1 MTDRFKARA
10 KCTLRSVSVTLEGK
24 FVTRTVK
31 SLAVMVYLERGRKG
45 GREGGRE
52 GGEGGRMRR
61 ATSAQREEGREQRK
75 EEEDTI
81 NI

>member
-1 MTDRFKARA
+1 
-10 KCTLRSVSVTLEGK
+10 
-24 FVTRTVK
+24 
-31 SLAVMVYLERGRKG
+31 MVYLERGRKG
-45 GREGGRE
+45 GRDGGRDV
-52 GGEGGRMRR
+52 GEGGRMRR